1 MLCVCLDLFLLDD
14 LFYVE
19 VFIDRP
25 QMMNLMWMSSK
36 TLRSIGGIH
45 NFHYGIKCRKIH
57 SFPLLKGFFE
67 IRVNFLKWYL
77 NNFGFIKLGKA
88 VSFESTSLMSIFGF
102 TFLKWYNMRFLTFD
116 KGRAIKFDFNFP
128 ILARCIKKEK

>member
-19 VFIDRP
+19 VFVDRP

-36 TLRSIGGIH
+36 TLRSIDGIH

-67 IRVNFLKWYL
+67 IWVNFLKWYL
-77 NNFGFIKLGKA
+77 NNFWFYQ
-88 VSFESTSLMSIFGF
+88 S
-102 TFLKWYNMRFLTFD
+102 W
-116 KGRAIKFDFNFP
+116 KGSKFWIHLFNVNFWLYFSQLVKYEISYLWREP
-128 ILARCIKKEK
+128 CNKVWLQFSYLCTMH